1 MKLATLRTHGST
13 VAVRIESDKA
23 IELDGYS
30 DVGALLAAPDWK
42 ARAGA
47 TGGREHPLEQIQ
59 PSSWH
64 VLVPRPSKII
74 CVGLNYKAHILEMGR
89 ELPEYPTLFAKFAEA
104 LVGPHDP
111 IVLPSIAPG
120 AVDWEGELAVII
132 GSTAKNVSEAD
143 AFTHIGGYAVL
154 NDVTV
159 RDYQYRTAQWLQ
171 GKTFESTTPL
181 GPWMVTPD
189 EYIPTTRLR
198 TLINDEVVQD
208 TLTSDMVFSPEHL
221 ISYISHIITL
231 NPGDVIASGTPAGVG
246 HARTPARYLSEGDV
260 LTTTIE
266 GLGTLSNPVVRA

>member
-1 MKLATLRTHGST
+1 VKLATLRTDGST
-13 VAVRIESDKA
+13 VAVRIDCDTA
-23 IELDGYS
+23 VELDGYS

-42 ARAGA
+42 ARAST
-47 TGGREHPLEQIQ
+47 TGGREHRLDGIQ

-74 CVGLNYKAHILEMGR
+74 CVGLNYRAHILEMGR

-104 LVGPHDP
+104 LVGPNDP
-111 IVLPSIAPG
+111 VVLPTIAPG

-132 GSTAKNVSEAD
+132 GTPARNVSEAD
-143 AFTHIGGYAVL
+143 ASAHIGGYAVL

-189 EYIPTTRLR
+189 EYTPTTRLR
-198 TLINDEVVQD
+198 TVINDEVVQD
-208 TLTSDMVFSPEHL
+208 TLTSDMVFTPAHL
-221 ISYISHIITL
+221 VSYISHIITL

-246 HARTPARYLSEGDV
+246 HARTPARYLREGDV

-266 GLGTLSNPVVRA
+266 GLGTLANPVVRA